1 MEHMTMAYLNG
12 VVVSKQGIGL
22 DKYEQVIMEN
32 KFLVKLNDS
41 HNTLNFGILKGF
53 QSGLN
58 TKFQM

>member
-1 MEHMTMAYLNG
+1 MAYLNG